1 MYRVQGSHLLK
12 MDWLVSKIDADIGG
26 YIYICTYIY
35 SFCQPAYSSP
45 RNLLKGNSSSISQ
58 NPLNKCMHDQQLRI

>member
-26 YIYICTYIY
+26 YIYIYVHTFTVFV
-35 SFCQPAYSSP
+35 S
-45 RNLLKGNSSSISQ
+45 LLI
-58 NPLNKCMHDQQLRI
+58 PHPETF

>member
-26 YIYICTYIY
+26 YIYMYIHLQFL
-35 SFCQPAYSSP
+35 SACLFLTPKPFERKLQ
-45 RNLLKGNSSSISQ
+45 
-58 NPLNKCMHDQQLRI
+58 